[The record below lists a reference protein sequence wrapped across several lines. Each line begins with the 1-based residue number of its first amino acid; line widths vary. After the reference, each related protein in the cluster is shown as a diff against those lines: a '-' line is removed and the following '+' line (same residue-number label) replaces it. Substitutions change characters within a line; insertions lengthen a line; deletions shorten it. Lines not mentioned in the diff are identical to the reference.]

1 MNEFLKEDLLSSS
14 LKTFLPCISIMCID
28 ESISVSCDNLLNIAT
43 YVHVYT
49 RFDVR
54 KIHSVT
60 CVLYYVSIQII
71 KVS

>member
-1 MNEFLKEDLLSSS
+1 MNEFLKEDLHSSS

-28 ESISVSCDNLLNIAT
+28 ESISVYCDNLQNIAT

-49 RFDVR
+49 QFDVR